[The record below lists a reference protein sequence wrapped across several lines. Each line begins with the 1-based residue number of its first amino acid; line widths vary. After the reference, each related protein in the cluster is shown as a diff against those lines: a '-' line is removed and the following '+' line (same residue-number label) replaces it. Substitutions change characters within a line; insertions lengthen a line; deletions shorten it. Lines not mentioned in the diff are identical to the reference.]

1 MKLNW
6 AFSCGAVLAVALWG
20 CSPSGYAASGETPKV
35 KDTGLIYFAGQKNGE
50 PDGSNTCSIKIES
63 GTHKFVKMDDCKNDD
78 YYYYRFE
85 NAPSAA
91 LITLYA
97 ENDCRDGSDDNDWYF
112 TLRTYVGSLSNK
124 YRKISDVENL
134 SAGDIVSLGVMYE
147 KGKKRKGDVDGKLS
161 CVVIDYDLGKS

>member
-1 MKLNW
+1 MKLNL

-20 CSPSGYAASGETPKV
+20 CSASGYAASGEAPKV

-50 PDGSNTCSIKIES
+50 PDGGNTCSIKIES
-63 GTHKFVKMDDCKNDD
+63 GTHKFVKMDDCVNDD
-78 YYYYRFE
+78 YYYYRLE

-112 TLRTYVGSLSNK
+112 TLRTTMTPVTTT
-124 YRKISDVENL
+124 YRKIEDLQSL
-134 SAGDIVSLGVMYE
+134 SAGDIVSRGVMFE
-147 KGKKRKGDVDGKLS
+147 RGKRRKGDVDGKLS
-161 CVVIDYDLGKS
+161 CVIIDYDLGES